1 MISLEKSDIYRVVEA
16 EALFWC
22 FRVLEKIS
30 FFLSLG
36 FILFLGYSFFKH
48 NDLKQIEGA
57 IILFIS
63 LWIIMKNFNS
73 FFEECLKNCKKEITL
88 EKALSDKKYNLASFL
103 SLKSAKYLGEA
114 FKDAKKIGSR
124 YPGPSTMLCHFLDEK
139 NPRIIFIFSR
149 LFIDFKGLKE
159 QLKNNPQIEQT
170 IKENFEM
177 IIEEAGKAALR
188 RNGEEIKEG
197 DIISALSKVEPNLM
211 QIITDSEL
219 EAEDFEEVNEWQERV
234 YRKIQQNKCWW
245 SYENLLKAGSIG
257 RDWTAG
263 YTPTL
268 DSFSTDWTNEVK
280 RRGFED
286 IVGHQDLVPII
297 ERVLSKKDAG
307 NVLIIGEPGAG
318 RKNIIHGLIKKTLL
332 NQSVSGL
339 NNNRFIELD
348 ILTLSSNISSFEQME
363 RVLDQCFREVAYAG
377 NVVLIIND
385 LHDFLGGEQK
395 AGVVDISGIIGPYLN
410 MSSFKTIC
418 LTSLKGLH
426 HNIENKPSLLAQF
439 EKVEVEEMNKEE
451 TLQVIENKVFG
462 LENQYEKFIPFTSLK
477 EIIKVCEKYVSN
489 FPFPQKALNLLEE
502 TVIYSGRYVD
512 SSSVLPEHVDK
523 ILSEKIQIPV
533 GKIRSQEKETLLNL
547 EDILHKRI
555 IGQLEAIKEISS
567 ALRRART
574 GVQTRK
580 GPMGSFLFLGPT
592 GVGKTETAKA
602 LAETYFGSEEK
613 MIRIDMSEF
622 QRIDDIQ
629 RLLGSEKEEGIL
641 TTAVRESPFALV
653 LLDEIE
659 KAHPDVL
666 NIFLQVL
673 DEGYVND
680 NLGRK
685 VSFMNTIVIATSNAG
700 YQVILKAIGANKEM
714 AEIKKELLSAI
725 FEKGTFRPE
734 FVNRFDGVVVFKS
747 LTKEDLMSIAQINL
761 EKLNKNLSQK
771 KMQLIITEELKNKI
785 VELSY
790 DPVFGAREMKRVIQD
805 KVENAVAKALLND
818 AIPQGGKIQ
827 IDPNSF
833 TISIS

>member
-1 MISLEKSDIYRVVEA
+1 MISLEKSDTYKVVEV
-16 EALFWC
+16 EAVFWC
-22 FRVLEKIS
+22 FKIIEKIS
-30 FFLSLG
+30 FFLSIA
-36 FILFLGYSFFKH
+36 FIIFFGYSFYKQ

-63 LWIIMKNFNS
+63 LWVIMKNFNS
-73 FFEECLKNCKKEITL
+73 FFNECLKSPKKGVSL

-114 FKDAKKIGSR
+114 FRDSKKNGSR
-124 YPGPSTMLCHFLDEK
+124 YPGPSAMLYHFLDEK
-139 NPRIIFIFSR
+139 NPRVIFIFSR

-159 QLKNNPQIEQT
+159 QLKNNPQTEQT
-170 IKENFEM
+170 VKENFEAL
-177 IIEEAGKAALR
+177 IEEAGKVSLKR
-188 RNGEEIKEG
+188 GGEEIKEG
-197 DIISALSKVEPNLM
+197 DIISVLAKVEPNLM
-211 QIITDSEL
+211 QIIIDSDL
-219 EAEDFEEVNEWQERV
+219 EAEDFEKVNRWQEKV
-234 YRKIQQNKCWW
+234 YRKIQQSKCWW

-257 RDWTAG
+257 RDWTSG

-268 DSFSTDWTNEVK
+268 DGFSIDWTNEVK

-286 IVGHQDLVPII
+286 IVGHQDKVPVV
-297 ERVLSKKDAG
+297 ERILSKKDAG

-318 RKNIIHGLIKKTLL
+318 RKNIIHGLIRKTML
-332 NQSVSGL
+332 NQSVSNL

-348 ILTLSSNISSFEQME
+348 IVTLSSNISSFEQME
-363 RVLDQCFREVAYAG
+363 RVLDQCFREVANAG

-410 MSSFKTIC
+410 LSTFKTIC

-426 HNIENKPSLLAQF
+426 HYIENKPSLLAQF
-439 EKVEVEEMNKEE
+439 EKVEVEEMSKEE
-451 TLQVIENKVFG
+451 TLQVLEGRVFG
-462 LENQYEKFIPFTSLK
+462 LESKYEKFIPFTSLK
-477 EIIKVCEKYVSN
+477 EIVSACEKYVHN

-502 TVIYSGRYVD
+502 ATIYSGRD
-512 SSSVLPEHVDK
+512 ANSSVVLPEHIDK
-523 ILSEKIQIPV
+523 VLSEKTQIPI
-533 GKIRSQEKETLLNL
+533 GKIRSKEKETLLNL
-547 EDILHKRI
+547 EDILHKRV
-555 IGQLEAIKEISS
+555 IGQYEAIKEISS

-574 GVQTRK
+574 GIQTRK

-602 LAETYFGSEEK
+602 LSETYFGSEDK

-622 QRIDDIQ
+622 QRIDDIP
-629 RLLGSEKEEGIL
+629 RLLGSENEEGIL
-641 TTAVRESPFALV
+641 TTAVRENPFALV

-685 VSFMNTIVIATSNAG
+685 VSFLNTIVIATSNAG
-700 YQVILKAIGANKEM
+700 YQTILKAIAANKEM
-714 AEIKKELLSAI
+714 GEIKKELLNSI

-734 FVNRFDGVVVFKS
+734 FINRFDGVIVFKS
-747 LTKEDLMSIAQINL
+747 LTKENLMSIAQLNL
-761 EKLNKNLSQK
+761 EKLNNNLKQK
-771 KMQLIITEELKNKI
+771 KISLIVTEELKNKI

-805 KVENAVAKALLND
+805 KVENALAKALLKD
-818 AIPQGGKIQ
+818 SIPNGSKVQ
-827 IDPNSF
+827 INPETFEIIN
-833 TISIS
+833 I

>member
-1 MISLEKSDIYRVVEA
+1 MISLEKSEISRIVEI

-22 FRVLEKIS
+22 FKLLEKIA
-30 FFLSLG
+30 FWLCLA
-36 FILFLGYSFFKH
+36 FIVFLGYSLFKSS
-48 NDLKQIEGA
+48 DVKQIEGA

-63 LWIIMKNFNS
+63 LWALMKNMS
-73 FFEECLKNCKKEITL
+73 LFFDDCLKNPKRGTTL
-88 EKALSDKKYNLASFL
+88 EKALIDNKYNLASFL

-114 FKDAKKIGSR
+114 FKDSRKIGSR
-124 YPGPSTMLCHFLDEK
+124 YPSPSTILYHFIDER
-139 NPRIIFIFSR
+139 NPRIVFIFSR

-159 QLKNNPQIEQT
+159 QIKNNPETEQT
-170 IKENFEM
+170 AKEIFEA
-177 IIEEAGKAALR
+177 IIEEAGKSALKR
-188 RNGEEIKEG
+188 GSEEIKEG
-197 DIISALSKVEPNLM
+197 DIIAALAKAEPNLM
-211 QIITDSEL
+211 QIVTDTDL

-234 YRKIQQNKCWW
+234 YKKIQQSKCWW
-245 SYENLLKAGSIG
+245 SYDSLLKAGSIG

-268 DSFSTDWTNEVK
+268 DNYSIDWTNEVK
-280 RRGFED
+280 RRGFEE
-286 IVGHQDLVPII
+286 IVGHQDLVPVV
-297 ERVLSKKDAG
+297 ERILSKKDAG
-307 NVLIIGEPGAG
+307 NVLIVGEPGAG
-318 RKNIIHGLIKKTLL
+318 RKNIVHGLIRKTML
-332 NQSVSGL
+332 NQSVPNL

-348 ILTLSSNISSFEQME
+348 IVTLSSTISSFEQME
-363 RVLDQCFREVAYAG
+363 RVLDQCFREVAHAG
-377 NVVLIIND
+377 NVILIIND
-385 LHDFLGGEQK
+385 FHDFLGKEQK
-395 AGVVDISGIIGPYLN
+395 AGVIDISGIIGPYLN
-410 MSSFKTIC
+410 LSSFKTIC

-426 HNIENKPSLLAQF
+426 HYIEGRPSLLAQF

-451 TLQVIENKVFG
+451 TLQILENKVFR
-462 LENQYEKFIPFTSLK
+462 LESQYEKFIPFISLK
-477 EIIKVCEKYVSN
+477 EIIKVCEKYVSD
-489 FPFPQKALNLLEE
+489 FPFPQKAQNLLEE
-502 TVIYSGRYVD
+502 VAVYSGRYVE
-512 SSSVLPEHVDK
+512 SSAVLPEYVDK

-533 GKIRSQEKETLLNL
+533 GKIRSKEKETLLNL
-547 EDILHKRI
+547 EDTLHKRVV
-555 IGQLEAIKEISS
+555 GQMEAIKEISS

-613 MIRIDMSEF
+613 MVRLDMSEF
-622 QRIDDIQ
+622 QRIDDIV
-629 RLLGSEKEEGIL
+629 RLLGSEEEEGIL
-641 TTAVRESPFALV
+641 TTAVRQNPFSLV

-685 VSFMNTIVIATSNAG
+685 VSFTNTIVIATSNAG
-700 YQVILKAIGANKEM
+700 YQTILRAIAANKEM
-714 AEIKKELLSAI
+714 AEIKKDLLNAI

-747 LTKEDLMSIAQINL
+747 LSKEDLMAIAQINL

-771 KMQLIITEELKNKI
+771 KIQLVITEELKNRI

-805 KVENAVAKALLND
+805 NVENAVAKALLND
-818 AIPQGGKIQ
+818 SIPNGSKIK
-827 IDPNSF
+827 IDPTTF
-833 TISIS
+833 SISLG

>member
-1 MISLEKSDIYRVVEA
+1 MISLEKSDIYRVVEI

-22 FRVLEKIS
+22 FKVLEKIA
-30 FFLSLG
+30 FFLSLA
-36 FILFLGYSFFKH
+36 FIIFYGYSYFQ
-48 NDLKQIEGA
+48 NNELKQITGA
-57 IILFIS
+57 IILFVS
-63 LWIIMKNFNS
+63 LWILMKNFNS
-73 FFEECLKNCKKEITL
+73 FFEEYFKHPKCQTTL

-103 SLKSAKYLGEA
+103 SLKSAKYLSEA
-114 FKDAKKIGSR
+114 FRDAKKIGSR
-124 YPGPSTMLCHFLDEK
+124 YPSPSTMLYNFIDEK
-139 NPRIIFIFSR
+139 NQRIIFIFSR

-159 QLKNNPQIEQT
+159 QLKNNPQTEQT
-170 IKENFEM
+170 VKENFEA
-177 IIEEAGKAALR
+177 IIEEAGKMALR

-197 DIISALSKVEPNLM
+197 DIISALSKVEPNLL
-211 QIITDSEL
+211 QIITDTDL
-219 EAEDFEEVNEWQERV
+219 EAEDFEKVNQWQERV
-234 YRKIQQNKCWW
+234 YKKIQQIKCWW

-268 DSFSTDWTNEVK
+268 DSFSIDWTNEVK

-286 IVGHQDLVPII
+286 IVGHQDQVPII
-297 ERVLSKKDAG
+297 ERILSKKDAG

-332 NQSVSGL
+332 NQSVSRL

-348 ILTLSSNISSFEQME
+348 ILNLSSNISSFEQME
-363 RVLDQCFREVAYAG
+363 RVLDQCFKEVAYAG

-410 MSSFKTIC
+410 LPSFKTIC

-426 HNIENKPSLLAQF
+426 HHIENKPSLLAQF
-439 EKVEVEEMNKEE
+439 EKVEVEEMSKEE
-451 TLQVIENKVFG
+451 TLLVLENKVFG
-462 LENQYEKFIPFTSLK
+462 LENQYEKFIPFITLK
-477 EIIKVCEKYVSN
+477 EIINTCEKYVHN
-489 FPFPQKALNLLEE
+489 FPFPQKAQNLLEE

-512 SSSVLPEHVDK
+512 SSAVLPEHVEK

-533 GKIRSQEKETLLNL
+533 GKIRSKEKETLLNL
-547 EDILHKRI
+547 EDILHKRV
-555 IGQLEAIKEISS
+555 IGQYEAIKEISS

-602 LAETYFGSEEK
+602 LSETYFGSEDK

-629 RLLGSEKEEGIL
+629 RLLGSENEEGIL

-685 VSFMNTIVIATSNAG
+685 VSFTNTIVIATSNAG
-700 YQVILKAIGANKEM
+700 YQTILKAIGANKEM
-714 AEIKKELLSAI
+714 GEIKKELLNAI

-734 FVNRFDGVVVFKS
+734 FINRFDGVVVFKS
-747 LTKEDLMSIAQINL
+747 LTKEDLMSIAQLNL
-761 EKLNKNLSQK
+761 DKLNNNLKQK
-771 KMQLIITEELKNKI
+771 KMSLVVTEELKNKI

-805 KVENAVAKALLND
+805 RIENVIAKALLND
-818 AIPQGGKIQ
+818 ALPKGASIQ
-827 IDPNSF
+827 IDPETF
-833 TISIS
+833 EIKI